1 MFSNNSGFLD
11 YVGSFFSND
20 DNSTNNKP
28 VRGGQKLAPPPIITE
43 STTEDISIP
52 KYDKPSILDSL
63 PIDYSDTSSDLTT
76 PIPDTPPKPVT
87 IDIPDIS
94 SDASSVL
101 TPPIGEVL
109 PDTPEPESPKVDV
122 TDDYIPTVSE
132 PESPKVDVTTVSEPE
147 LPKVE
152 EKVKPDELSPF
163 KKWYTSRDANET
175 LADNQNLI
183 RVYEN
188 KNDVPQKEYKIYIYT
203 PHNISH
209 IQKGDDTYLESGD
222 DVIIFDLSE
231 KDSGNNLKLFFV
243 KNNNRKLVNSNSL
256 VENLNKDGT
265 PISEL
270 ASIVNQKR
278 VSGPPQNT
286 FDGAKERM
294 SDQWKKLTSS
304 IPSVSSNAIV
314 PSHTHS
320 SSDISVPVTPTG
332 STDTTDRINNSSTVD
347 DSSGTTVTEGSV
359 SNVGAQHSVAWV
371 CTPKG
376 AGYDCQWVNSLNKK
390 NKL

>member
-1 MFSNNSGFLD
+1 MFGNNSGFLD

-28 VRGGQKLAPPPIITE
+28 VRGGQKLALPPIITD
-43 STTEDISIP
+43 STTEDTT
-52 KYDKPSILDSL
+52 SILDSL
-63 PIDYSDTSSDLTT
+63 PIDPSSDLTT

-87 IDIPDIS
+87 IDIPDTS

-109 PDTPEPESPKVDV
+109 PESPKVDV
-122 TDDYIPTVSE
+122 TDDSIPTVSE
-132 PESPKVDVTTVSEPE
+132 PQSPKVDVTTVSEPE

-152 EKVKPDELSPF
+152 EKVKPDDLSPF

-188 KNDVPQKEYKIYIYT
+188 KNDVPQKEYKISIYT
-203 PHNISH
+203 PHNIIH
-209 IQKGDDTYLESGD
+209 TLKGDETYLESGD
-222 DVIIFDLSE
+222 DTIILDLSK
-231 KDSGNNLKLFFV
+231 KDSGKNLKLFFI
-243 KNNNRKLVNSNSL
+243 KNNNRKFVNSNSL
-256 VENLNKDGT
+256 VERLNTDGT

-294 SDQWKKLTSS
+294 SDQWKKLTAS
-304 IPSVSSNAIV
+304 IPSVSSSAIV
-314 PSHTHS
+314 PSHTHVA
-320 SSDISVPVTPTG
+320 SDFVTPTG
-332 STDTTDRINNSSTVD
+332 STATTDMINNSSTKE
-347 DSSGTTVTEGSV
+347 TTVTEGS
-359 SNVGAQHSVAWV
+359 NVDVQHNVAWV

-376 AGYDCQWVNSLNKK
+376 AGYDCQWVEK
-390 NKL
+390 